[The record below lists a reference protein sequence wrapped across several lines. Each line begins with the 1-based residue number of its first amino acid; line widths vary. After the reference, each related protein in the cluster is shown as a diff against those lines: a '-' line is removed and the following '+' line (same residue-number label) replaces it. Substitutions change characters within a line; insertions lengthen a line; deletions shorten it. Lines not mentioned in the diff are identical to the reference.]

1 MKFILILLFLLSANM
16 LFAQEVSNNKVT
28 TNSKNKA
35 VQSKDEAVQSKD
47 EAVPHPTKAVPPVSH
62 PKTKNVVTKTAK
74 KEAAKSI
81 AKSVGKE
88 IKETIAENFKRTC
101 AINYAKPYTLDTALI
116 VGTPNGFDFR
126 FWLPFNISM
135 ESIIGVD
142 FNKNFL
148 ASLGVN
154 HKYRPYQNSVIS
166 FDIDY
171 GTKFILGT
179 QLDDDGRSLKIS
191 IGFPLGF
198 TIPIRNSAISFST
211 YFAPGF
217 TIKPILNW
225 DYSWGITF
233 IYNFE
238 VAKRERASRKCLS
251 GKLGQL
257 GGKYDELGGKY
268 NELDGKYGNL
278 QEENEGLSLKNKA
291 LEAEKASLA
300 FEKKKLEND
309 KEKLESENKGLEE
322 NLNNMES
329 EKKKIEEQIKNT
341 SSSEETEELKKQL
354 EELKKQKEQAE
365 KEKERLQKEKENL
378 NQDIEKNNKRTCEL
392 SGGTFSNGKCI
403 CSAGKV
409 SRNNRCVCAGVNQSW
424 SNKYKKCTC
433 LKGYSSKKSGT
444 CQKCRLISYW
454 GNCLNKCP
462 RPQVEWK
469 GRCVCPSS
477 KGYRRAGNGSCVCK
491 SGYKD
496 YGDGVCI
503 PAGN

>member
-1 MKFILILLFLLSANM
+1 MRFLLILLFFISANM
-16 LFAQEVSNNKVT
+16 LFAQNSDKKEINKTPDKSTEIKTHNNASQPDGENNK
-28 TNSKNKA
+28 KEIKA
-35 VQSKDEAVQSKD
+35 PQK
-47 EAVPHPTKAVPPVSH
+47 
-62 PKTKNVVTKTAK
+62 KNVVTKAAA
-74 KEAAKSI
+74 KEAVKG
-81 AKSVGKE
+81 VEKE
-88 IKETIAENFKRTC
+88 IKETIAENFKRVC
-101 AINYAKPYTLDTALI
+101 RINYAKPYTLDTALI

-126 FWLPFNISM
+126 FWLPFHISM

-154 HKYRPYQNSVIS
+154 HKYRPYQNPVIS

-179 QLDDDGRSLKIS
+179 QLDDDGRSLKMS
-191 IGFPLGF
+191 IGFPIGF

-238 VAKRERASRKCLS
+238 IAKRERASRKCLS
-251 GKLGQL
+251 GKLGELGGEYDKL
-257 GGKYDELGGKY
+257 GGKYKELGGKY
-268 NELDGKYGNL
+268 SELDGKYGNL
-278 QEENEGLSLKNKA
+278 QEENEGLNLKNKA

-300 FEKKKLEND
+300 FEKKKLEDD
-309 KEKLESENKGLEE
+309 KNKLESEKKGLEE
-322 NLNNMES
+322 NLNNMEA

-365 KEKERLQKEKENL
+365 KEKERLKKEKESL
-378 NQDIEKNNKRTCEL
+378 NQNIEKNNKKTCEL
-392 SGGTFSNGKCI
+392 SGGTFSNGRCVCPK
-403 CSAGKV
+403 GRV
-409 SRNNRCVCAGVNQSW
+409 SQNYRCVCAGVNERW
-424 SNKYKKCTC
+424 SDKYKKCTC
-433 LKGYSSKKSGT
+433 LRGYSKKGNS
-444 CQKCRLISYW
+444 CQKCKLTSYW
-454 GNCLNKCP
+454 GHCVNKCP

-477 KGYRRAGNGSCVCK
+477 KGYKRAGNGSCVCK